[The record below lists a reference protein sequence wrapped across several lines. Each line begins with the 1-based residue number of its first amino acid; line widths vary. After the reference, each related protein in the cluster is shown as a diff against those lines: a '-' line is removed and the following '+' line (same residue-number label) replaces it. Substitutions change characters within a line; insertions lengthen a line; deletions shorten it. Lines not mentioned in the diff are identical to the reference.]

1 MEEGINPPPGDSQR
15 FFHFLHN
22 LNITNMTLS
31 KARLGLKTYLNA
43 FINDTDD
50 QTLLKIGREILG
62 EDDEDV
68 IAFVKAM
75 VSEENEDA

>member
-1 MEEGINPPPGDSQR
+1 
-15 FFHFLHN
+15 
-22 LNITNMTLS
+22 MTLS